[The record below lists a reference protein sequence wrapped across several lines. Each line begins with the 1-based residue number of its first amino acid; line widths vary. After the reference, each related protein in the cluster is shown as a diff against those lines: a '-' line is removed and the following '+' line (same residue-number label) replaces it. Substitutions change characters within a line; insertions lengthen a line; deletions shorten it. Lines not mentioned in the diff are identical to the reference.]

1 MTENTK
7 PAAPASP
14 PTCDG
19 LTVMFDG
26 SCPLCRRE
34 VGVYQS
40 LKPLTPVAWQDVSQA
55 TQGLTPELQ
64 ALYMARFHVQKES
77 GELLSGAAAF
87 VALWQVMPGW
97 RWRWLGRLGSL
108 PGMTPVLEVF
118 YKGFLRIRP
127 RIQRLVRGLEGATPP
142 NP

>member
-19 LTVMFDG
+19 LTVLFDG

-40 LKPLTPVAWQDVSQA
+40 LKPLSPVAWQDVSQA

-97 RWRWLGRLGSL
+97 RWLGRLGAL
-108 PGMTPVLEVF
+108 PGMTAVLEVF

-127 RIQRLVRGLEGATPP
+127 RIQRLVRVLDGAPP
-142 NP
+142 PKP

>member
-14 PTCDG
+14 PACDG
-19 LTVMFDG
+19 LTVLFDG

-64 ALYMARFHVQKES
+64 ARYMARFHVQTES

-87 VALWQVMPGW
+87 VALWQAMPG
-97 RWRWLGRLGSL
+97 WRWLGRLGAL
-108 PGMTPVLEVF
+108 PGMTAVLEVC

-127 RIQRLVRGLEGATPP
+127 RIQRLVRGMDSTPP
-142 NP
+142 PKP

>member
-7 PAAPASP
+7 PAAPAP
-14 PTCDG
+14 APACDG
-19 LTVMFDG
+19 LTVLFDG

-55 TQGLTPELQ
+55 AQGLTPELQ
-64 ALYMARFHVQKES
+64 ARYMARFHVQKKS

-87 VALWQVMPGW
+87 VALWQAMPG
-97 RWRWLGRLGSL
+97 WRWLGRLGAL
-108 PGMTPVLEVF
+108 PGMTAVLEVF

-127 RIQRLVRGLEGATPP
+127 RIQRLVRVLDGAPP
-142 NP
+142 TKP

>member
-1 MTENTK
+1 MMENTK

-14 PTCDG
+14 PACDG
-19 LTVMFDG
+19 LTVLFDG

-40 LKPLTPVAWQDVSQA
+40 LKPLSPVAWQDVSQA
-55 TQGLTPELQ
+55 AQGLTPELQ
-64 ALYMARFHVQKES
+64 ARYMARFHVQKES

-97 RWRWLGRLGSL
+97 RWLGRLGAL
-108 PGMTPVLEVF
+108 PGMTAVLEVF

-127 RIQRLVRGLEGATPP
+127 RIQRLVRVLDVAPP
-142 NP
+142 PKP

>member
-1 MTENTK
+1 
-7 PAAPASP
+7 
-14 PTCDG
+14 
-19 LTVMFDG
+19 
-26 SCPLCRRE
+26 
-34 VGVYQS
+34 
-40 LKPLTPVAWQDVSQA
+40 LTPVAWQDVSQA
-55 TQGLTPELQ
+55 AQGLTPELQ
-64 ALYMARFHVQKES
+64 ARYMARFHVQKES

-97 RWRWLGRLGSL
+97 RWLGRLGSL
-108 PGMTPVLEVF
+108 PGITPVLEVF

>member
-1 MTENTK
+1 MNEPTQVCATP
-7 PAAPASP
+7 PA
-14 PTCDG
+14 CDG

-40 LKPLTPVAWQDVSQA
+40 LTPLSPVAWQDVSQV

-64 ALYMARFHVQKES
+64 ARYMARFHVQKES

-97 RWRWLGRLGSL
+97 RWLGRLGAL

-127 RIQRLVRGLEGATPP
+127 RIQRLVRVLDGAPP
-142 NP
+142 PKP